1 MPDLLT
7 HLIVAEGCRKAT
19 LSDALTYWFLV
30 GTILPDMLT
39 RPFNILFPSLYWFF
53 VPLHTPVGLFF
64 VCMAISQFFST
75 AERRSVFCNLLGGAA
90 LHLVLDLFQKHFGEG
105 YYLLFPFSW
114 HSFEIG
120 LLWPETSL
128 YLLPIWL
135 GVGLW
140 CGVKAFLRWRHK
152 KTSLPSAGSLANMH
166 DEVV

>member
-90 LHLVLDLFQKHFGEG
+90 LHLVLDLFQKHIGEG

-114 HSFEIG
+114 RSFEIG
-120 LLWPETSL
+120 LLWPEESL
-128 YLLPIWL
+128 YLLPLWV
-135 GVGLW
+135 GVGLFL
-140 CGVKAFLRWRHK
+140 GVRALLRRQQPQADH
-152 KTSLPSAGSLANMH
+152 PSIGGGADSQC
-166 DEVV
+166 V